1 MTHGSKLRP
10 SRPRA
15 LGRVIP
21 LPAPE
26 FATPMIPAVPPIAHQ
41 VVRLPAAHRISTVVR
56 LAFYL
61 FVFSIPFEMPDRT
74 IPLEI
79 PTLTGLIFVLAS
91 LINLR
96 SVYRRIPGA
105 VLWFGVYL
113 WFFGLSTL
121 WNRGEHAGQVLFLF
135 ISFVQLVLL
144 AWAGSNVMRDR
155 RAMRGVLLVF
165 ALACFLRAAMQVLGI
180 GTSYHAEWTGGYRA
194 TVLGQ
199 NPNYSAII
207 LSAGLVAVLNLRLRV
222 VAWLMA
228 GIIGV
233 ALIQT
238 GSRGGLMCAAAG
250 TLALLWHGRT
260 IWARV
265 RGVML
270 GFVVLAL
277 LAFAAFRSPMLS
289 ARFQEVI
296 TEHSLAGRERIY
308 PAVVSMIA
316 EKPVLGWGPVEN
328 QYEIA
333 ARIGEEKLDRR
344 DAHNLVFELLSTTG
358 ILGAVP
364 FLIGLTLCLREAWR
378 ARLGPWKMLPFALLV
393 SVLVGCI
400 SGTWI
405 ASKVLWFVF
414 GVALAGGAY
423 VDRRIEACAE

>member
-1 MTHGSKLRP
+1 V

-15 LGRVIP
+15 LGRVVP
-21 LPAPE
+21 LPAPA
-26 FATPMIPAVPPIAHQ
+26 FPLPLIQTVPPIAHQ
-41 VVRLPAAHRISTVVR
+41 VVRVPAAHRISLAVR
-56 LAFYL
+56 LAWYL

-74 IPLEI
+74 IPIEI
-79 PTLTGLIFVLAS
+79 PTLTGLVFLLFS
-91 LINLR
+91 LVNLR

-105 VLWFGVYL
+105 IMWFGVYL
-113 WFFGLSTL
+113 WFYGLSTM
-121 WNRGEHAGQVLFLF
+121 WNRGEHSGQVLFLF

-155 RAMRGVLLVF
+155 RALRGALITF

-180 GTSYHAEWTGGYRA
+180 GTSYHAEWTGGVRA

-207 LSAGLVAVLNLRLRV
+207 LSAGMVAVLNLRYRV
-222 VAWLMA
+222 IGWLMA
-228 GIIGV
+228 GVIGV

-260 IWARV
+260 LFARV

-277 LAFAAFRSPMLS
+277 LAFAAFRSPMLA
-289 ARFQEVI
+289 ARFKEVV

-308 PAVVSMIA
+308 PAVVGMIA
-316 EKPVLGWGPVEN
+316 ERPLLGWGPVEN

-333 ARIGEEKLDRR
+333 QRIGEEKLDRR
-344 DAHNLVFELLSTTG
+344 DAHNLLFELFSTTG
-358 ILGAVP
+358 VFGAVP
-364 FLIGLTLCLREAWR
+364 FLIGLALCIREAWR
-378 ARLGPWKMLPFALLV
+378 ARRSPWKMVPFALVV

-405 ASKVLWFVF
+405 ASKVLWFVL

-423 VDRRIEACAE
+423 FDRRLEACAE

>member
-1 MTHGSKLRP
+1 
-10 SRPRA
+10 

-21 LPAPE
+21 LPAPT
-26 FATPMIPAVPPIAHQ
+26 FTLPPTPAVRPIIQQ
-41 VVRLPAAHRISTVVR
+41 VVRVPQAHRISLLVR

-74 IPLEI
+74 IPIEI
-79 PTLTGLIFVLAS
+79 PTLTGLIFVIAS
-91 LINLR
+91 LINFR
-96 SVYRRIPGA
+96 AVYRRIPGA
-105 VLWFGVYL
+105 ILWFGVYL

-121 WNRGEHAGQVLFLF
+121 WNRGDHGGQVLALF

-155 RAMRGVLLVF
+155 RALRGALLTF

-180 GTSYHAEWTGGYRA
+180 GASYHAEWTGGYRA

-207 LSAGLVAVLNLRLRV
+207 LSAGLVAVLNLRPRV
-222 VAWLMA
+222 MAWLMA
-228 GIIGV
+228 GVIGV

-238 GSRGGLMCAAAG
+238 GSRGGLLCAAAG
-250 TLALLWHGRT
+250 ALALLWHGRT
-260 IWARV
+260 RWARV
-265 RGVML
+265 RGVVL

-277 LAFAAFRSPMLS
+277 LAYAAFRSPMLS
-289 ARFQEVI
+289 ARFEEVI

-308 PAVVSMIA
+308 PAVMGMIA
-316 EKPVLGWGPVEN
+316 ERPLLGWGPVEN

-333 ARIGEEKLDRR
+333 VRIGEEKLEKR
-344 DAHNLVFELLSTTG
+344 DAHNLLFELFSTTG
-358 ILGAVP
+358 VLGAVP
-364 FLIGLTLCLREAWR
+364 FLIGLVLCLREAWR
-378 ARLGPWKMLPFALLV
+378 ARLGPWKMLPFALLAG
-393 SVLVGCI
+393 VLVGCI

-405 ASKVLWFVF
+405 ASKVLWFAL

-423 VDRRIEACAE
+423 VNRRIEPCVE